1 VLNPEDL
8 RRIGSVQQPKNSAA
22 KCYHI
27 HLPHGKQSAEGL
39 THANKLTKA
48 HLNLQNQKTEVRL
61 AVKVLSE

>member
-1 VLNPEDL
+1 MLGVCRSTED
-8 RRIGSVQQPKNSAA
+8 RKMEFMRIIQAYP
-22 KCYHI
+22 
-27 HLPHGKQSAEGL
+27 PHGKQSAEGL